1 MDERPPGDPD
11 LTHACVERLRVGWAP
26 ATPLA
31 SGLAAQVAFHRSL
44 RLASGQVSGRAPM
57 ASGSVAS

>member
-1 MDERPPGDPD
+1 MDERPPGDPN

-31 SGLAAQVAFHRSL
+31 SGLAAQVAFHR
-44 RLASGQVSGRAPM
+44 GIRAGLGE
-57 ASGSVAS
+57 GSDGVG